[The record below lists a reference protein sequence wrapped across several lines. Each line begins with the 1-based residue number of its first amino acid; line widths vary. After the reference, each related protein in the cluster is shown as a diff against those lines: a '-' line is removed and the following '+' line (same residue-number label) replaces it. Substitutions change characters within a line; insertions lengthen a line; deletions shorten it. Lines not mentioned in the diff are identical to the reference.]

1 MELTLL
7 TTARTTL
14 CSVLVAR
21 AALNQWFCSLL
32 NSPGTKALSEP
43 PASEGQ
49 QAGGRQEVRREHR
62 WPKLAKGYST
72 PYVILSHKSYG
83 RKGELS
89 LRMCLSSKATTM
101 CTETLLNNDIA
112 EHCLLIGN
120 RYFFSFCFCEGFA
133 FFLILFN
140 SSLSPPTSFSF
151 FIIFSPPVFLRKGS
165 ERKGVLV
172 HSYWSHKEDSEIAVP
187 STCSVKY
194 IQHSSM
200 ENI

>member
-7 TTARTTL
+7 TTAHTTL
-14 CSVLVAR
+14 CSLLVAR

-49 QAGGRQEVRREHR
+49 QAGGRQEVKRRHS

-72 PYVILSHKSYG
+72 PYVTLSHKSYG

-120 RYFFSFCFCEGFA
+120 RFFFSFCFCEGFA
-133 FFLILFN
+133 FFNFIQQLFI
-140 SSLSPPTSFSF
+140 STHKLF
-151 FIIFSPPVFLRKGS
+151 FFHHFFSPSLPKEGEWEKGCV
-165 ERKGVLV
+165 G
-172 HSYWSHKEDSEIAVP
+172 A
-187 STCSVKY
+187 
-194 IQHSSM
+194 
-200 ENI
+200 